1 MKWLNHQ
8 VLTGVAVY
16 ALTDDLLLTA
26 CGMAGAIFPDKVE
39 GNPKRGLLS
48 IGWRS
53 RHRGWSHWLA
63 LYLALLFFILQL
75 GDFSLVSSS
84 GETVVSLKAASVQWM
99 AGFFCVGA
107 LLHILEDAV
116 CGKVPVFTPNHK
128 MGIKLFSVGSVS
140 EYIFVLVVL
149 LTIYCLKK
157 WAG

>member
-39 GNPKRGLLS
+39 GNPRRGLLS

-99 AGFFCVGA
+99 AGFLCSVIRQFICRRISVHIYFSDFFPQILNFTVQSTDVSSA
-107 LLHILEDAV
+107 LTYQFA
-116 CGKVPVFTPNHK
+116 
-128 MGIKLFSVGSVS
+128 
-140 EYIFVLVVL
+140 
-149 LTIYCLKK
+149 
-157 WAG
+157 